1 MNIENLIDLIIDY
14 SKNNNINKIYICGN
28 GASGKTT
35 LSNSLCDKAKEYGYV
50 NLISTD
56 DFIVDTELRNNSN
69 AIWNDNGNIRN
80 GRYTSCFKNSYFLKN
95 IEEILYNLDNGN
107 DYYYMP
113 KKGNIRLLKSDNFL
127 TIIEG
132 IGTAFLNMDEANS
145 LRIFLQC
152 DSGIELERRKLRK
165 GNSLEQN
172 DEQINKLFE
181 ERNSQF
187 NSNILPYKDKFNWI
201 VENDV
206 NYNYIVKKK
215 VNKS

>member
-1 MNIENLIDLIIDY
+1 MNIDDITDLIIDY
-14 SKNNNINKIYICGN
+14 CKNNNISKIIICGN

-35 LSNSLCDKAKEYGYV
+35 LSDNICEKAQKYGYV

-69 AIWNDNGNIRN
+69 ATWKDNGNIRN

-95 IEEILYNLDNGN
+95 IEEILYNLDKGN
-107 DYYYMP
+107 DYYYIP
-113 KKGNIRLLKSDNFL
+113 KKENIRLLKTDNFL

-132 IGTAFLNMDEANS
+132 IGTAFLNMDETNI
-145 LRIFLQC
+145 LRIFLHC
-152 DSGIELERRKLRK
+152 DSSVELTRRKNRK

-187 NSNILPYKDKFNWI
+187 NSNVLPHINKFNWI
-201 VENDV
+201 LKSDN
-206 NYNYIVKKK
+206 NFKIVIKEQR
-215 VNKS
+215 

>member
-1 MNIENLIDLIIDY
+1 MNIYSITDLIIDY
-14 SKNNNINKIYICGN
+14 CKNNNISKIYICGN

-35 LSNSLCDKAKEYGYV
+35 LSNSICKKAQECGYV

-69 AIWNDNGNIRN
+69 ATWNDKGNIRN

-95 IEEILYNLDNGN
+95 IEEILYNLDKGN
-107 DYYYMP
+107 DYYYIP

-132 IGTAFLNMDEANS
+132 IGTAFLNMDEKNS

-152 DSGIELERRKLRK
+152 DSSVELERRKLRK
-165 GNSLEQN
+165 GNSLEQTG
-172 DEQINKLFE
+172 EQINKLFE

-187 NSNILPYKDKFNWI
+187 NSNVLPNIDKFNL
-201 VENDV
+201 VLESD
-206 NYNYIVKKK
+206 KKFNFIILK
-215 VNKS
+215 DRL